1 MVYSYYWSTG
11 TPTVPQEH
19 PVYCAEPA
27 RMDVAVE
34 WAAWVVGKALGPA
47 TDVVLEAWA
56 ASVGLGSNVEALKKE
71 LLCVKALLEH
81 TRGKEISNSA
91 LEEMMQNLRNKA
103 YDAEDVLDELDY
115 FRIQDDLYGLA
126 EAADVHPKGCG
137 HNLVLNARHSAK
149 AVAKRLLYSC
159 ACSSPV
165 VGDADPPGMLVPCDE
180 APKSVFDR
188 VDASMKMMEIVEQ
201 LQSMR
206 KVVSEIL
213 TPLGPGLITTR
224 EIGHNRSS
232 TISESTEPRLYGRDL
247 IMKSIIHDITKGQ
260 YCDKTT

>member
-1 MVYSYYWSTG
+1 
-11 TPTVPQEH
+11 
-19 PVYCAEPA
+19 
-27 RMDVAVE
+27 MDVAVE

-47 TDVVLEAWA
+47 TDIVFFFFLTIATDIVLEAWA

-81 TRGKEISNSA
+81 TRGKEISSSA

-103 YDAEDVLDELDY
+103 CDVEDLLDELNY

-126 EAADVHPKGCG
+126 KAADVHPKGCG
-137 HNLVLNARHSAK
+137 HNLVLNACHTAK

-188 VDASMKMMEIVEQ
+188 VGGSMKMMEIVEQ

-206 KVVSEIL
+206 KVVSEML
-213 TPLGPGLITTR
+213 
-224 EIGHNRSS
+224 
-232 TISESTEPRLYGRDL
+232 
-247 IMKSIIHDITKGQ
+247 KCQHDRVHRVEEW
-260 YCDKTT
+260 